1 MIFWTFMFGTQ
12 TLELKKKKE
21 ELDIFHASNDMRCT
35 SQQEHKFI
43 DQMVVVNET
52 KRVLSSLETC

>member
-1 MIFWTFMFGTQ
+1 MFGTQ
-12 TLELKKKKE
+12 TLELKKKKKE